1 MALSQP
7 LVAGN
12 YYEVSFKYTL
22 LNVYFANPGDLKVG
36 VSTSP
41 TSLGSLLTLTTVANK
56 GSWATRTG
64 GFFASQEMN
73 GANRLTFSGSMNGSN
88 PFTWI
93 GIDNVSL
100 TPAPG
105 ALAVLGIAG
114 LTGRR
119 RRA

>member
-1 MALSQP
+1 
-7 LVAGN
+7 
-12 YYEVSFKYTL
+12 
-22 LNVYFANPGDLKVG
+22 
-36 VSTSP
+36 
-41 TSLGSLLTLTTVANK
+41 
-56 GSWATRTG
+56 
-64 GFFASQEMN
+64 MN

-88 PFTWI
+88 PFIWI